1 MMIFGTNGLTALTSE
16 AGGIKIKKNMK
27 RSIKEQAD
35 HMLRIMTVDMS
46 IDLWQTAMCAIAAV
60 EEIIEAIRE
69 VADDDV
75 ITPIVIYWE
84 KVKKELETH
93 VSRS

>member
-1 MMIFGTNGLTALTSE
+1 MALTSE

-60 EEIIEAIRE
+60 EEIIEATRE
-69 VADDDV
+69 VADNDIV
-75 ITPIVIYWE
+75 TPHVIYWE
-84 KVKKELETH
+84 KVKQELETH

>member
-1 MMIFGTNGLTALTSE
+1 
-16 AGGIKIKKNMK
+16 MK

-60 EEIIEAIRE
+60 EEIIEAIRA

-84 KVKKELETH
+84 KVKQELETH